1 MLLVSQMLRPR
12 ERIHVSGIQ
21 GQKAKVKVKA
31 GLQEVTKL
39 ASSAGR
45 VGGGKSCRHL
55 FPIQGGSGRLRQGM
69 EWGGFGNEGWTCLMP
84 LTTHPLHLLPLLSR

>member
-31 GLQEVTKL
+31 GLQEATKL

-69 EWGGFGNEGWTCLMP
+69 EWVK
-84 LTTHPLHLLPLLSR
+84 

>member
-55 FPIQGGSGRLRQGM
+55 FPIQGGSGRLS
-69 EWGGFGNEGWTCLMP
+69 ECGFVWMRTRGTP
-84 LTTHPLHLLPLLSR
+84 IQSRREMRGQV